1 MPKAQAQAGIK
12 LNEEQDLQ
20 SAVLIGHVQKQC
32 AIVNIFGVNIL
43 EKQEKPARSALE
55 CAWCSHGTV

>member
-1 MPKAQAQAGIK
+1 MPKAQTQEGSK

-20 SAVLIGHVQKQC
+20 SAALIGHVQKQC

-43 EKQEKPARSALE
+43 ELIFWRNKKSQQGL
-55 CAWCSHGTV
+55 H

>member
-43 EKQEKPARSALE
+43 ELIFWRNKKSQQGP
-55 CAWCSHGTV
+55 H